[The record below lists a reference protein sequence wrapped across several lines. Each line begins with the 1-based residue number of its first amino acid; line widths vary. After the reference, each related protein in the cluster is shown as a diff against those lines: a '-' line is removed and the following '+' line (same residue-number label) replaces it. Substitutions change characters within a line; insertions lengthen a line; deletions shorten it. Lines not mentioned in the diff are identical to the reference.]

1 MLKFLI
7 GPMLV
12 GAGYLAG
19 SIYGRD
25 TEQLVHKSPG
35 ATYAA
40 VSQALGNVRPDGTTF
55 FEGGTPMPYELK
67 VEHTPDQSLV
77 VHLLFDG
84 REGAEANLNFVPRS
98 DGKDTLIVAKLHS
111 DHSVLR
117 AALAGTNKARLA
129 YAPDWMLNLSMRPLL
144 RQLAQQIEEG
154 GSAGDAFQGWSPGDT
169 EAQWEANLS
178 DVQREQVSAYQQYQA
193 TRPAVDPNAAAQNYE
208 NSESN

>member
-1 MLKFLI
+1 MLKLLI
-7 GPMLV
+7 GPTLV

-25 TEQLVHKSPG
+25 TEQLIHKSPG
-35 ATYAA
+35 VTYAA
-40 VSQALGNVRPDGTTF
+40 VETALGNVRQNGTTF

-67 VEHTPDQSLV
+67 VEHRPDQQLV

-84 REGAEANLNFVPRS
+84 HEGAEANLNFQAQN

-117 AALAGTNKARLA
+117 TALAGTNKARLA

-154 GSAGDAFQGWSPGDT
+154 GTPAIEGLTPADA

-178 DVQREQVSAYQQYQA
+178 DEQRQQVSAYQQYEA
-193 TRPAVDPNAAAQNYE
+193 TKPAVDPNAAAQNYTTGRG
-208 NSESN
+208 N